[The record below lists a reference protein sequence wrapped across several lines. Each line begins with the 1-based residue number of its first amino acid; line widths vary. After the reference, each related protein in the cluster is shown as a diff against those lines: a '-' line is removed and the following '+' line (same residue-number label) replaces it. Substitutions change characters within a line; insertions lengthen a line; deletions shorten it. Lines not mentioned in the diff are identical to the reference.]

1 MCDEPK
7 LKSHLRELASFGFEQ
22 SLAHR
27 IEKTPRILALARW
40 REVRP
45 TPMSPPRDSAGFLHE
60 NRLLGSIP

>member
-27 IEKTPRILALARW
+27 IEKTPRILSLARW
-40 REVRP
+40 REVRL
-45 TPMSPPRDSAGFLHE
+45 TPMSHSARLCGFPP
-60 NRLLGSIP
+60 